1 MTTGRTPINKNLN
14 EIAPSWICFIDYT
27 EVFDCIDHNT
37 AKLLKTWEY
46 QTILPVS
53 WETHMP
59 VKKQQ
64 LETCMEQLTGSGQMV
79 TTAMNLEFR
88 RWLLLGKKVMTNLD
102 RVLKS
107 KDITLPTKVHIAKSA
122 VSPLVRY
129 GCESWTI
136 KKVES
141 WKIDV
146 L

>member
-79 TTAMNLEFR
+79 TTAM
-88 RWLLLGKKVMTNLD
+88 K
-102 RVLKS
+102 LKELAPW
-107 KDITLPTKVHIAKSA
+107 K
-122 VSPLVRY
+122 
-129 GCESWTI
+129 ESYNKPRQCI
-136 KKVES
+136 KKQRHHS
-141 WKIDV
+141 ADKH
-146 L
+146 LYS